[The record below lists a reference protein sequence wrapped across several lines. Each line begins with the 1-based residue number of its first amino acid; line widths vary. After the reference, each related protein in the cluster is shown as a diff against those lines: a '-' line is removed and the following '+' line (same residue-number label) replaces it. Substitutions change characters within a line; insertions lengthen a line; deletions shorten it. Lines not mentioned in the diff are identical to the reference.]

1 MHLRT
6 LISFSALA
14 SGKHKLSF
22 QTERVEKQIPI
33 SEGRN
38 NGGPQTILAKGLS
51 IQNQKMGQE
60 QSFGGLLGTESF
72 CCSP

>member
-22 QTERVEKQIPI
+22 QTERVKKQIPI
-33 SEGRN
+33 GEGRN
-38 NGGPQTILAKGLS
+38 NGGPQTVSAKGLS
-51 IQNQKMGQE
+51 IQNQGMGQE
-60 QSFGGLLGTESF
+60 RPFGGLLGTESS